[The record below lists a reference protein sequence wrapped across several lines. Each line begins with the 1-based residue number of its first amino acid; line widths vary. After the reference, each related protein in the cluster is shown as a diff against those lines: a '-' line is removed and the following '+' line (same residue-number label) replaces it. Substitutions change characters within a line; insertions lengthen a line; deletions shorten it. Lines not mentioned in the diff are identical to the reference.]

1 MNLIGSVEIST
12 TTWAEEA
19 DEASKLEESA
29 SDIEKCTVEKV
40 AVVAK
45 CEAVKDF
52 KIDTHTD
59 MKKYLRCDKY
69 GNYLS
74 LIL

>member
-1 MNLIGSVEIST
+1 MNSVRSVEISI

-19 DEASKLEESA
+19 GEATKLEYYA

-45 CEAVKDF
+45 GEAAKDF
-52 KIDTHTD
+52 KICTYTG
-59 MKKYLRCDKY
+59 MKKYLRCDKC
-69 GNYLS
+69 GNIFL
-74 LIL
+74 